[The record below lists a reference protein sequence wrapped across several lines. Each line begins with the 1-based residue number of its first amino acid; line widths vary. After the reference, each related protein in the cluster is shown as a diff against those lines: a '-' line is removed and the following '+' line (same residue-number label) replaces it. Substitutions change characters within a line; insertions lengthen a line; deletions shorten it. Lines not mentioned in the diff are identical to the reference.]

1 MKAQKGLLAVSLSL
15 TLLGFLGTGAYAAE
29 PLKVGVVDQQA
40 VLEKTKEV
48 RRVLEELKAFSGA
61 RQKLISADDEV
72 LKKLEAELNTSESSL
87 SEAARREKQETFR
100 TKLEAY
106 QRRVQDFNREIQ
118 TKQKEYADDFQKKF
132 EEVVAAVA
140 KREGYAALLDK
151 GSDATFRVVLY
162 ARSWIDLTQEVIKE
176 FDKRYK

>member
-1 MKAQKGLLAVSLSL
+1 MSLVL
-15 TLLGFLGTGAYAAE
+15 VALLGTGAYAAE
-29 PLKVGVVDQQA
+29 PLKVGIVDQQA
-40 VLEKTKEV
+40 VLEKTKV
-48 RRVLEELKAFSGA
+48 GRRVLEELKAFSGA
-61 RQKLISADDEV
+61 RQKLISADDEE
-72 LKKLEAELNTSESSL
+72 LKKLESELNNPESSL
-87 SEAARREKQETFR
+87 SEAARRQKQETFR

-118 TKQKEYADDFQKKF
+118 IKQKEYADDFQKKF

-151 GSDATFRVVLY
+151 GSEATFRVVLY
-162 ARSWIDLTQEVIKE
+162 AREGIDLTNEVIKE